1 MSNNENFA
9 QLKDF
14 NGTKAEVER
23 LNDISKIT
31 QKVLKDERHINIT
44 MAEAIPTIVYE
55 FLHVTAEWL
64 EKNKS
69 TDEDVIVNLMNLMDI
84 GVTYRESEDGE
95 KTGNFTPFI
104 QAGTIFKTIIKS
116 DEMTEDEE

>member
-69 TDEDVIVNLMNLMDI
+69 TNEDVIVNLMNLMDI
-84 GVTYRESEDGE
+84 GVPYRESEDGE
-95 KTGNFTPFI
+95 
-104 QAGTIFKTIIKS
+104 
-116 DEMTEDEE
+116 